1 MSDSSV
7 SSPAASSRSAIAASQ
22 PFRDANTPRNS
33 LIFGKSERS
42 VSTSIRRRRGAV
54 SSMNSVMRMAT
65 RPPAVMPFCSNPPA
79 TCEKYSGNTTPLWK
93 PTPAQNEM
101 PTTSPLR

>member
-1 MSDSSV
+1 
-7 SSPAASSRSAIAASQ
+7 
-22 PFRDANTPRNS
+22 
-33 LIFGKSERS
+33 
-42 VSTSIRRRRGAV
+42 
-54 SSMNSVMRMAT
+54 MAT
-65 RPPAVMPFCSNPPA
+65 RPPAVMPFCSSPPA